1 MANIR
6 QDNAQLIIT
15 IDAKE
20 SAEYQKTLQATA
32 KGVQDIKKLE
42 AGTQEYN
49 KVLNEQA
56 AISRKLAQTD
66 FNKLSLKQ
74 LQDRRTQLVQL
85 QRTLPA
91 VTFAEA
97 GFEKEL
103 RTVNTALAENAQRTR
118 AVNNVMRESTSG
130 VKNFLAAYV
139 GFSALQNIGQ
149 NLFEQ
154 IKRVDALNKSYEKI
168 IPNTED
174 LARAN
179 EFLSRMSEN
188 YGLQISDLREQ
199 YLKYTA
205 SASAST
211 LALEDQELVF
221 ESVAKASSV
230 LGLSTETQG
239 RAFTALQQIMSKGKV
254 SAEELKG
261 QLGDA
266 LPGAVTIMA
275 KALGVGVGELSKM
288 LEQGEVLADEALPK
302 FARELQKAYNV
313 ENVDKIENITSAQNR
328 FKNAITEVATELSG
342 SLNNAITGFFNILT
356 KIAGGALAFV
366 KILAAIPQFVREND
380 VAIKSLVLGLVIFNS
395 QMILAAANSLRLAAV
410 EKGRAIITAAVT
422 TAQNLL
428 NAAMTANPIGLVIKA
443 IGLLVIGFGVLYSKS
458 QTVRAGIAG
467 LGAVATE
474 IFTIVKEAVGS
485 FIDGFKQLKEGNFSE
500 ALSSFGS
507 AIVKGNPVGIAFTQG
522 KRLKDAFNKGFNDK
536 IEAEKTKKEAEK
548 QAKDLVDG
556 LGKIK
561 AATPKDPKDN
571 KSTKTK
577 TEKPKDSIGLFDF
590 DVYDPSVA
598 QAALDFRLKQMEEA
612 AKREQSILE
621 ESYLQG
627 KLTQE
632 QYELERLRITQSGLA
647 TRIELLDTY
656 GQQESDKRRELNIEL
671 LKIEDEIIRERAAQ
685 IGDLESAQLSQLE
698 SEFAQRLISEEEYNL
713 SRLRIQLNFY
723 DEQLRMLED
732 AGLTE
737 TDVYDKISSEKLKIQ
752 GEYNDKLVEN
762 ERRTQALK
770 AEIQREGLSVLS
782 DLFSLG
788 AELLGKDEKARKKH
802 GEAIKKFETASII
815 INSIAE
821 IAENYKQSAKLGP
834 IIGPILG
841 TIRAIA
847 TTVRAGIAISKV
859 NAQQFFRGG
868 KIRTVSG
875 ELIDMQPNIPAQ
887 AGGDN
892 VLIAAKPGEVVLNK
906 DQQNALGGPE
916 VFKSIGVPGFNT
928 GGVILPR
935 TIPNISPNVI
945 SGRAASSG
953 ESRIDQLMMAVE
965 TMVAA
970 VAGVPAAISN
980 MDIKTHVVYN
990 DFEKAQNTINEIKR
1004 LSSYGSN

>member
-20 SAEYQKTLQATA
+20 SAEYQKSLQRSAELSRN
-32 KGVQDIKKLE
+32 IKKMSV
-42 AGTQEYN
+42 GTDEYN
-49 KVLNEQA
+49 AALKEQA
-56 AISRKLAQTD
+56 EISKKLAQTD
-66 FNKLSLKQ
+66 YTKLSIKDLS
-74 LQDRRTQLVQL
+74 DRRKSL
-85 QRTLPA
+85 QQQINILPQ
-91 VTFAEA
+91 VTAAEL
-97 GFEKEL
+97 GLEEEL
-103 RTVNTALAENAQRTR
+103 RQVNTALAENAKRTK
-118 AVNNVMRESTSG
+118 AVNQVMVQTTPAASG
-130 VKNFLAAYV
+130 FFATFKKGLA
-139 GFSALQNIGQ
+139 
-149 NLFEQ
+149 
-154 IKRVDALNKSYEKI
+154 
-168 IPNTED
+168 
-174 LARAN
+174 
-179 EFLSRMSEN
+179 FLSP
-188 YGLQISDLREQ
+188 
-199 YLKYTA
+199 
-205 SASAST
+205 
-211 LALEDQELVF
+211 LALYEGIEQVGSSLIGLGKDAVIAFDEA
-221 ESVAKASSV
+221 AKAQAQLEAV
-230 LGLSTETQG
+230 IKSTG
-239 RAFTALQQIMSKGKV
+239 GAAGKAV
-254 SAEELKG
+254 EEL
-261 QLGDA
+261 
-266 LPGAVTIMA
+266 
-275 KALGVGVGELSKM
+275 
-288 LEQGEVLADEALPK
+288 LAQSA
-302 FARELQKAYNV
+302 ELQK
-313 ENVDKIENITSAQNR
+313 ITLFSDDQVQEAQGLLLTFTKVGGDIYDQAIPAILDMATAMKTDLSTASVQVGKALNDPVKGVTALSKAGVQFTDDQKNMIKELVKSGDVVGAQTIILKELETQFSGSAKAAADAGLGPFQKFQNR
-328 FKNAITEVATELSG
+328 IGDLKEGIGQLITNGLGFLGPILDTVATFAEKFVGVLVTGKKATGDLSG
-342 SLNNAITGFFNILT
+342 GVNFLVGALKIVVSVVSGVIS
-356 KIAGGALAFV
+356 KIAFLWE
-366 KILAAIPQFVREND
+366 LQQRL
-380 VAIKSLVLGLVIFNS
+380 VASLKELPV
-395 QMILAAANSLRLAAV
+395 
-410 EKGRAIITAAVT
+410 
-422 TAQNLL
+422 
-428 NAAMTANPIGLVIKA
+428 IGLVIKA
-443 IGLLVIGFGVLYSKS
+443 FAATFNFLVDAVSNTAAVFSGLKAAIQQTFDNASNYIKKVLTDLK
-458 QTVRAGIAG
+458 
-467 LGAVATE
+467 
-474 IFTIVKEAVGS
+474 IFAKEADLLLS
-485 FIDGFKQLKEGNFSE
+485 FKDSTKERIKGE
-500 ALSSFGS
+500 IQAL
-507 AIVKGNPVGIAFTQG
+507 
-522 KRLKDAFNKGFNDK
+522 
-536 IEAEKTKKEAEK
+536 EAERAQYAKAGKTVGQAYIDAYNDVIKKEA
-548 QAKDLVDG
+548 QAS
-556 LGKIK
+556 KIVNTL
-561 AATPKDPKDN
+561 ARNNNTGGNNNNTNTGGDN

-590 DVYDPSVA
+590 DVYDPAVA
-598 QAALDFRLKQMEEA
+598 QAALDFRLKQMEDA

-698 SEFAQRLISEEEYNL
+698 SEFARRLISEEEYNL

-815 INSIAE
+815 INRIAE

-953 ESRIDQLMMAVE
+953 EIRIDQLMMAVE